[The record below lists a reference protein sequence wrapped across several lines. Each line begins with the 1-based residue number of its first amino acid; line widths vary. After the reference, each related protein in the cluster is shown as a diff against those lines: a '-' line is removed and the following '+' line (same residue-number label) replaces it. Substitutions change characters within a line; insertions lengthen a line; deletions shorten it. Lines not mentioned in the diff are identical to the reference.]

1 MMKTL
6 KLAACSLIFVII
18 AASSTPAQ
26 VTIDV
31 SKITCEQ
38 FLLFKVADPDYIALW
53 LSGYYHGKSG
63 GGTVIDTQEF
73 KENVQKLREYCRFN
87 LQQPVMQAVE
97 SRLRQ
102 AK

>member
-1 MMKTL
+1 MTTTKLVGAGLAITL
-6 KLAACSLIFVII
+6 LIAVPT
-18 AASSTPAQ
+18 ARAQ

-53 LSGYYHGKSG
+53 LSGYYHGKTG
-63 GGTVIDTQEF
+63 GSTIVDTQEF
-73 KENVQKLREYCRFN
+73 QENIRKLREYCRGN
-87 LQQPVMQAVE
+87 LQQPIMQAVE
-97 SRLRQ
+97 MRLRA